1 MKLCGKQIDAP
12 GGSKGIQARG
22 YKGVQRAVQAV
33 PVSCCASWGVK
44 PQWWVSEAAMDN
56 PPWASRFLDSMS
68 PNRKS
73 HKTQR
78 KKLNRQENA
87 GESSMIS
94 KTARPLPGG
103 MALPKSQDPRVALSK
118 GTFASGAQS
127 QN

>member
-1 MKLCGKQIDAP
+1 MKLCGTQIDAP

-22 YKGVQRAVQAV
+22 CKGVQRAMQAV
-33 PVSCCASWGVK
+33 LVSRCASWAVE

-73 HKTQR
+73 HNTQR
-78 KKLNRQENA
+78 KRLNRQENA
-87 GESSMIS
+87 GEPSMVS
-94 KTARPLPGG
+94 RTPRPLPGG
-103 MALPKSQDPRVALSK
+103 VALAKPQDPRAALSK
-118 GTFASGAQS
+118 GAFASGAQS